1 MNNELYKAVFN
12 RFRKSKYYFPFM
24 KKIYAFV
31 SKCMPVDDKLI
42 VFESGIGKQF
52 GDSPKNIYDEIVE
65 RNLDYKKI
73 WVVNKK
79 VRFKDIERTKRIK
92 RLSPSYYYYLA
103 RAKVWINNQNFPTY
117 IKKRPGTTY
126 LQTWHG
132 TPLKKML
139 FDIEN
144 IMGRSEG
151 YLERVSKAI
160 GNWDYLVSPSEF
172 SSEAFRSAFRY
183 KRNII
188 EAGYP
193 RNDLFY
199 LDDTEERIKQI
210 KYEINIPLNKK
221 VILYAPTFRDN
232 QTTKKNKFTFNLEMD
247 LHKMMEKLGEDYII
261 LIRMH
266 VVVNSKI
273 KIEAELSDFVWNVS
287 NYPDMQNLLL
297 ISDVFITDYS
307 SAMFDFANTKRPM
320 LFFTYDYEIY
330 KNEVRGFYLDF
341 EKESPG
347 PFVMNTDEIISS
359 IQNINEINKKYEMKY
374 KSFYEKYCK
383 LEDGKASK
391 RVVDYLLDNDIVSE
405 NKVK

>member
-1 MNNELYKAVFN
+1 KMFYT
-12 RFRKSKYYFPFM
+12 
-24 KKIYAFV
+24 FV
-31 SKCMPVDDKLI
+31 SKCIPVDNKLI

-65 RNLDYKKI
+65 QNLDYKKI

-79 VRFKDIERTKRIK
+79 VRFKDIENTKRIK

-117 IKKRPGTTY
+117 IKKRPDTTY

-144 IMGRSEG
+144 IMGRSED
-151 YLERVSKAI
+151 YLDRVSNAI
-160 GNWDYLVSPSEF
+160 GNWDYLVSPSKF
-172 SSEAFRSAFRY
+172 ASEAFRSAFRY
-183 KRNII
+183 KGNII
-188 EAGYP
+188 ETGYP

-199 LDDTEERIKQI
+199 MKDTEEKIKDI
-210 KYEINIPLNKK
+210 KVGLNIPLNKK
-221 VILYAPTFRDN
+221 IILYAPTFRDN
-232 QTTKKNKFTFNLEMD
+232 QATKKNKFTFNLEMD
-247 LHKMMEKLGEDYII
+247 LHSMMEKLCDEYIL

-266 VVVNSKI
+266 VVVNNKI
-273 KIEAELSDFVWNVS
+273 AIENELSEFVWNVS

-297 ISDVFITDYS
+297 ISVVFITDYS
-307 SAMFDFANTKRPM
+307 CAMFDFANTKRPM
-320 LFFTYDYEIY
+320 LFFTLDYEIY
-330 KNEVRGFYLDF
+330 KNEERDFYLDV
-341 EKESPG
+341 EKESSG

>member
-1 MNNELYKAVFN
+1 SEYIKRANKFVAYKDRNSSKRIFEVVERGIQKRPLYERLMNNELYKAVFN

-103 RAKVWINNQNFPTY
+103 RAKVWINNQNFTTY

-183 KRNII
+183 KGNII

-307 SAMFDFANTKRPM
+307 SAMFDFANTK
-320 LFFTYDYEIY
+320 
-330 KNEVRGFYLDF
+330 
-341 EKESPG
+341 
-347 PFVMNTDEIISS
+347 
-359 IQNINEINKKYEMKY
+359 
-374 KSFYEKYCK
+374 
-383 LEDGKASK
+383 
-391 RVVDYLLDNDIVSE
+391 
-405 NKVK
+405 